1 MTLQPALHALEKK
14 ALLSTAWIFV
24 LLNMLFRDI
33 HEVFRPGMLEELLTA
48 SAVGEGMMLVGGLMV
63 ELPIAMVLLSRL
75 LPHAANRWLNV
86 GAGLLMMA
94 TVVAFNLSPNWD
106 DVLFMAAELLGLALI
121 VWTAWRWRAQP
132 D

>member
-24 LLNMLFRDI
+24 LINMLFRDI

-75 LPHAANRWLNV
+75 LPHAANRRLNV
-86 GAGLLMMA
+86 GAGLLMMV
-94 TVVAFNLSPNWD
+94 TVVGFNLAPDWD
-106 DVLFMAAELLGLALI
+106 DVLFMAAELLGLALMLR
-121 VWTAWRWRAQP
+121 VR
-132 D
+132 